1 MSELPE
7 VLVQVG
13 KSIRQIRLSKGLSQ
27 QRLAEKCGF
36 TFSYIGGVERAEKN
50 ISLKNLDKIAA
61 ALEVG
66 IHQFFSYTP
75 RYEKLTTS
83 EQIIHD
89 ISALLATYDEQTLLM
104 AKDILSDVVKH
115 TRPQA

>member
-1 MSELPE
+1 MAEIPE

-13 KSIRQIRLSKGLSQ
+13 KTIRQIRLSKGLSQ
-27 QRLAEKCGF
+27 QRLAEMCGF

-75 RYEKLTTS
+75 RYENLTAS
-83 EQIIHD
+83 ERIIQD
-89 ISALLATYDEQTLLM
+89 IAALLASYDEQTLVM
-104 AKDILSDVVKH
+104 ARNILSDVLKH
-115 TRPQA
+115 ARPQG